1 LFAAPLFSRF
11 THPPLPSVRKD
22 TLFTDRGG
30 WARSQSLCQFEERE
44 TNVIVNVKNVP
55 KLYTP
60 KSVNSTLVQYSN
72 GAANM
77 AAPL

>member
-22 TLFTDRGG
+22 KHLAGRG
-30 WARSQSLCQFEERE
+30 WSQIIWPQRG
-44 TNVIVNVKNVP
+44 TIVIVNVRKCAKTVH
-55 KLYTP
+55 TIR
-60 KSVNSTLVQYSN
+60 VNSTLVQYSN
-72 GAANM
+72 GAAHM